1 MESAIYADRAMTTQA
16 VAPARSAARPL
27 IEPAAGLVVVSAISS
42 QFAAVIAFHVFDRIG
57 PIGAAGGR
65 VAFAALFLVIATG
78 LPRGHS
84 RADWRPVLPLG
95 LTLALMNSLFYLAFE
110 RLPLGAAVTIEFLG
124 PIALAVVASRTPRHI
139 LAALLAAIGIALLGQ
154 GLGGSNA
161 LGVIFAA
168 LAGASWAVYIL
179 LGRRVAATWDG
190 VSGLNA
196 AMLIGAAALVPIA
209 LLDAG
214 TALLSPVALG
224 ACAAIG
230 LLGSAL
236 PYGLDQIAL
245 RRVSARAFS
254 VLLSLHPA
262 VGAIVGFLVLDQAIG
277 LQTGIAIGLVVIA
290 SIVAARSE
298 VIPEPA

>member
-1 MESAIYADRAMTTQA
+1 MTTQA

-27 IEPAAGLVVVSAISS
+27 IDPAAGLVVISAISS

-78 LPRGHS
+78 LPRGHA

-95 LTLALMNSLFYLAFE
+95 LTLALMNSLFYLAFQ

-124 PIALAVVASRTPRHI
+124 PIALAVVSSRTPRHV

-154 GLGGSNA
+154 GLGGSSA

-179 LGRRVAATWDG
+179 LGRRVAASWDG

-209 LLDAG
+209 VLDAG
-214 TALLSPVALG
+214 TALFSPVALG

-230 LLGSAL
+230 LLGSAF

-262 VGAIVGFLVLDQAIG
+262 VGAIVGFLVLDQGID

>member
-1 MESAIYADRAMTTQA
+1 MMTQA
-16 VAPARSAARPL
+16 VAPTRSAARPL
-27 IEPAAGLVVVSAISS
+27 IDPAAGLVVVSAISS

-95 LTLALMNSLFYLAFE
+95 LTLALMNSLFYLSFQ

-124 PIALAVVASRTPRHI
+124 PIALAVVSSRTPRHV
-139 LAALLAAIGIALLGQ
+139 LAAGLAAIGIALLGQ
-154 GLGGSNA
+154 GLGGSSA
-161 LGVIFAA
+161 LGVTFAA

-179 LGRRVAATWDG
+179 LGRRVASSWDG

-209 LLDAG
+209 ALDAG

-262 VGAIVGFLVLDQAIG
+262 VGAIVGFLVLDQAID

>member
-1 MESAIYADRAMTTQA
+1 MTTEA
-16 VAPARSAARPL
+16 LAPARASTRPGVD
-27 IEPAAGLVVVSAISS
+27 PAAGLVVLSAISS
-42 QFAAVIAFHVFDRIG
+42 QFAAVVAFHVFPRIG

-65 VAFAALFLVIATG
+65 VGFAALFLVLATG

-95 LTLALMNSLFYLAFE
+95 ITLAVMNTTFYLAFQ
-110 RLPLGAAVTIEFLG
+110 RLPLGVAVTVEFLG
-124 PIALAVVASRTPRHI
+124 PIALAIVSSRTPRHVA
-139 LAALLAAIGIALLGQ
+139 AALLAALGIGLLGQ
-154 GLGGSNA
+154 GLGGSSA
-161 LGVIFAA
+161 VGLLFAG
-168 LAGASWAVYIL
+168 LAGASWAIYIL
-179 LGRRVAATWDG
+179 LGRRVATCWQG

-196 AMLIGAAALVPIA
+196 AMLVAAVALVPFAI
-209 LLDAG
+209 LDAG
-214 TALLSPVALG
+214 GALASPVALG

-236 PYGLDQIAL
+236 PYGLDQMAL

-262 VGAIVGFLVLDQAIG
+262 VGAIVGFLALDQGIDA
-277 LQTGIAIGLVVIA
+277 QTGIAIGLVVVA

-298 VIPEPA
+298 PLPEPA

>member
-1 MESAIYADRAMTTQA
+1 MTADAL
-16 VAPARSAARPL
+16 APSRTAGAHL
-27 IEPAAGLVVVSAISS
+27 VDPAAGLVVISAISS
-42 QFAAVIAFHVFDRIG
+42 QFAAVVAFHVFDRIG
-57 PIGAAGGR
+57 AVGAAGGR
-65 VAFAALFLVIATG
+65 VGFAAVFLVLATG
-78 LPRGHS
+78 LPRGRT

-95 LTLALMNSLFYLAFE
+95 VALAVMNTTFYLAFE

-124 PIALAVVASRTPRHI
+124 PIVLAVVSSRTPRHVLAVV
-139 LAALLAAIGIALLGQ
+139 LAALGIGLLGQ

-161 LGVIFAA
+161 VGILFAA
-168 LAGASWAVYIL
+168 LAGATWAIYIL
-179 LGRRVAATWDG
+179 FGRRVAARWEG

-196 AMLIGAAALVPIA
+196 AMLVGASVLVPFSI
-209 LLDAG
+209 LDARG
-214 TALLSPVALG
+214 ALATPTALG

-236 PYGLDQIAL
+236 PYGLDQMAL

-262 VGAIVGFLVLDQAIG
+262 VGAIVGFLVLDQGID

-298 VIPEPA
+298 PLPEPA

>member
-1 MESAIYADRAMTTQA
+1 MHTEAI
-16 VAPARSAARPL
+16 APARSAASPL
-27 IEPAAGLVVVSAISS
+27 IDPAAGLVVVSAISA
-42 QFAAVIAFHVFDRIG
+42 QFAAAIAFHVFDRIG

-65 VAFAALFLVIATG
+65 VGFAALFLVLATG

-95 LTLALMNSLFYLAFE
+95 ITLALMNSLFYLSFQ

-124 PIALAVVASRTPRHI
+124 PIALAVVSSRTTRHI
-139 LAALLAAIGIALLGQ
+139 AAALLAAIGIALLGQ
-154 GLGGSNA
+154 GLGGSSA
-161 LGVIFAA
+161 LGALFAA

-179 LGRRVAATWDG
+179 LGRRVATTWDG

-196 AMLIGAAALVPIA
+196 AMLVSAVVLVPVA
-209 LLDAG
+209 ALDAG
-214 TALLSPVALG
+214 RAMVSPIALG

-236 PYGLDQIAL
+236 PYALDQVAL

-262 VGAIVGFLVLDQAIG
+262 VGALVGFLVLDQGIDV
-277 LQTGIAIGLVVIA
+277 QTGIAIGLVVAA
-290 SIVAARSE
+290 SIIAARSE
-298 VIPEPA
+298 ALPEPA